1 MIKYF
6 APFFLLLFIIT
17 NALAQTQSPTQK
29 KTIGIFVPL
38 YLDSVFKSNI
48 YKGNKKFP
56 RFALPAIDFVQGAKI
71 ALDSF
76 PLDNC
81 TITARI
87 FDTKSDSTSVEDL
100 IGQHQLDELDLII
113 GLVKDNDLN
122 LLADFAL
129 LKKIPFVS
137 ATHPN
142 DNGIEKNPYFYMLTP
157 SLKTHCESI
166 YSYLLQNHGS
176 DNIIIVRKPGSQED
190 KTVGFF
196 KNINRP
202 DKKEL
207 LKIKTII
214 PDSAWTNIQNELDST
229 RKNCIIGTSLDETFA
244 KELLA
249 SIIKLPKNFDLLL
262 FGMPNWNAFNAF
274 GKNIKSEYKDFP
286 FYYTAPYFNDKTDSL
301 SQLIQNSYLTQYKG
315 TPSEMAYKGFEMMY
329 LFSRAIA
336 QNVEE
341 FSAAVNNYPNKLF
354 TAYKILPVYL
364 KGLNKE
370 VNYYE
375 NKNLYFIK
383 RINGKSS
390 IAW

>member
-1 MIKYF
+1 MKHF
-6 APFFLLLFIIT
+6 APLSFLLFFAA
-17 NALAQTQSPTQK
+17 NAIAQTQYPTQK
-29 KTIGIFVPL
+29 KTIGIFAPL
-38 YLDSVFKSNI
+38 YLDSVFKNNT

-56 RFALPAIDFVQGAKI
+56 RFALPAIDFVQGARI
-71 ALDSF
+71 ALDSL
-76 PLDNC
+76 PLDNT

-87 FDTKSDSTSVEDL
+87 FDTKADSASVEDL
-100 IGQHQLDELDLII
+100 IANHQLDELDLII

-142 DNGIEKNPYFYMLTP
+142 DNGIENNPYFFMLTP

-166 YSYLLQNHGS
+166 YSYLLQNHGT
-176 DNIIIVRKPGSQED
+176 DNLLLVRKPGSQEE
-190 KTVGFF
+190 KTESFF
-196 KNINRP
+196 RSINKP

-214 PDSAWTNIQNELDST
+214 PDSAWSNIYNELDST

-244 KELLA
+244 KEMVSTLKK
-249 SIIKLPKNFDLLL
+249 SPKKFDLLL

-274 GKNIKSEYKDFP
+274 GKNIKSEYKDFT
-286 FYYTAPYFNDKTDSL
+286 FYYTTSYFNNKTDSI
-301 SQLIQNSYLTQYKG
+301 SQLIQNSYLNQYKG

-336 QNVEE
+336 QQDEA
-341 FSAAVNNYPNKLF
+341 FSSAVNNYPSKLF
-354 TAYKILPVYL
+354 TNYKILPVYL
-364 KGLNKE
+364 KGSKKE
-370 VNYYE
+370 VNYFE